1 MDGWGGGG
9 GRGGGVR
16 QKKPFF
22 ECLTMIIEKGV
33 DGVGENNRNII
44 AKENKSIV
52 RFIVVLAQGEETR

>member
-1 MDGWGGGG
+1 
-9 GRGGGVR
+9 
-16 QKKPFF
+16 
-22 ECLTMIIEKGV
+22 MIIEKGV